1 MSPLGL
7 DDHWWWLLFAA
18 LLGILEIFVPGI
30 FLIWMAA
37 AAAITGLLA
46 AMLPIAL
53 PFQLAIFGLLALA
66 AVYSGRRYYDANP
79 VDSADPLLNDRTAR
93 LIGQS
98 VTVVTA
104 IENGEGRV
112 KVGDFGLSRDTS
124 DSYYGDAVRWSAPEV
139 LQQQEHTEKSDV
151 WALGVVI
158 WEIFSMFEILP

>member
-7 DDHWWWLLFAA
+7 DDHWWWLLIAA
-18 LLGILEIFVPGI
+18 VLGILEIFVPGI

-37 AAAITGLLA
+37 AAAITGVLA
-46 AMLPIAL
+46 ALLPIAL

-66 AVYSGRRYYDANP
+66 AVYSGRRYYERNP
-79 VDSADPLLNDRTAR
+79 VASADPLLNDRTAR

-112 KVGDFGLSRDTS
+112 KVGDS
-124 DSYYGDAVRWSAPEV
+124 
-139 LQQQEHTEKSDV
+139 V
-151 WALGVVI
+151 WAARGPDAPAGARMTVTGAEGTCLKVAHAAA
-158 WEIFSMFEILP
+158 LPPAEEGSSEVGAA

>member
-18 LLGILEIFVPGI
+18 VLGILEIFLPGI

-37 AAAITGLLA
+37 AAAITGVLA
-46 AMLPIAL
+46 AVLPIAF

-66 AVYSGRRYYDANP
+66 AVYSGRRYYERNP

-112 KVGDFGLSRDTS
+112 KVGDSVWVARGP
-124 DSYYGDAVRWSAPEV
+124 DAPAGTRMVVTGAEGTCLKVARAA
-139 LQQQEHTEKSDV
+139 
-151 WALGVVI
+151 ALPPAEGGA
-158 WEIFSMFEILP
+158 EAGAA